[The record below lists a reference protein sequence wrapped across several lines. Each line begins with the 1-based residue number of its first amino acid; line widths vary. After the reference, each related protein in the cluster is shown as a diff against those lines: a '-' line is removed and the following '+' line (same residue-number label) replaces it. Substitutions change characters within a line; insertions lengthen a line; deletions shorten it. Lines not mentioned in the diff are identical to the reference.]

1 MMGYFLCKSELLLK
15 MLLIVMED
23 QDHQY
28 DLDVFAD
35 VLQTGLYVLMMT
47 YMQNVIQDIE
57 DERVSLVDLEKR
69 SLSFLF
75 IYINNGNKPGIF
87 DRIKNI
93 N

>member
-1 MMGYFLCKSELLLK
+1 MGYFQYKSELLLK
-15 MLLIVMED
+15 MLLIVVED

-35 VLQTGLYVLMMT
+35 VLQTGLCVLMMT
-47 YMQNVIQDIE
+47 YMQDVILDIE
-57 DERVSLVDLEKR
+57 DGRVSLVDLDKN
-69 SLSFLF
+69 LNLF
-75 IYINNGNKPGIF
+75 YQSKFNKPGIF